1 MSIRKAIILFL
12 VCIIAPAESFAQSDW
27 NTQLRPILSDSLLK
41 RAQVGVSI
49 RNVQTNK
56 IVFEQNANVSFTPA
70 SNLKLITTAAALDIL
85 GPEYRFTTSV
95 MYSGDVAEGIF
106 NGYLLIKGSGDPT
119 LGSDKISGQ
128 IDYQKL
134 IKNWVAAIKSKGVM
148 RFKGTIIIDPTHF
161 DYNPIPKDY
170 TWGDIGNYYG
180 AGSFG
185 LNLNEN
191 QYAVTLKPGS
201 KIGVPTSVVSFAP
214 WDTSCTFVNHVT
226 TGIAG
231 SGDQSIIYSSPY
243 NTFIYAEGTIP
254 VGNNYTVKGSLPNP
268 AKLLGQLMVA
278 EMKVQGIIWEGGLT
292 ILNAGENVPSQQ
304 QWNPLI
310 ENRSPSIKDI
320 AAYTNLVS
328 NNLYAECLLKEL
340 AYKKMG
346 IGTTDIGINQ
356 LKRYLASNAIDTLG
370 IVLRDGS
377 GMSPFNAISP
387 NQITLLLKKKGANM
401 EYLSCIPVAGNEG
414 TVAHICKETNGKVRV
429 KSGTMNGT
437 TCYSGYVTANSGN
450 VYAVSL
456 MVNKH
461 EARNRSIQRVLEKVL
476 LKIMEN

>member
-1 MSIRKAIILFL
+1 MYVRIAILLFL
-12 VCIIAPAESFAQSDW
+12 VCITASVESFAQSDW
-27 NTQLRPILSDSLLK
+27 NTQLRPMLSDSLLK
-41 RAQVGVSI
+41 RAQVGVSV

-56 IVFEQNANVSFTPA
+56 IVFEQNGNQSFTPA
-70 SNLKLITTAAALDIL
+70 SNLKLVTTAAALDIL

-95 MYSGDVAEGIF
+95 MYSGDVSEGVF
-106 NGYLLIKGSGDPT
+106 KGYLLIKGSGDPT

-134 IKNWVAAIKSKGVM
+134 IKSWIAAVKSKGVM
-148 RFKGTIIIDPTHF
+148 HFKGTIVIDPTHF

-201 KIGVPTSVVSFAP
+201 RIGVTTSVVSLAP
-214 WDTSCTFVNHVT
+214 WDTSCTFINHIN
-226 TGIAG
+226 TGITG

-243 NTFIYAEGTIP
+243 NELVYAEGTIP
-254 VGNNYTVKGSLPNP
+254 MGNNYTVKGSLSNP
-268 AKLLGQLMVA
+268 SKLLGQLMVA
-278 EMKVQGIIWEGGLT
+278 EMKTQGIIWDGGVSVLS
-292 ILNAGENVPSQQ
+292 LGDSVFSQQ

-310 ENRSPSIKDI
+310 ENRSPSVKDI

-340 AYKKMG
+340 AYKKTG
-346 IGTTDIGINQ
+346 KGTTDIGASQ
-356 LKRYLASNAIDTLG
+356 LKKYLAGNGIDTLG

-387 NQITLLLKKKGANM
+387 NQITLLLKKQGSNGI
-401 EYLSCIPVAGNEG
+401 YVSCIPVAGNEG

-437 TCYSGYVTANSGN
+437 TCYSGNVTGNSGN
-450 VYAVSL
+450 IYAVSL

-461 EARNRSIQRVLEKVL
+461 EAKNRNIQRVLEKIL